1 MNKIRPVVKTLLTGI
16 FFIMIVHGCKPLI
29 ATYDQYAYTQTTS
42 LKVDVLNLMDKATE
56 LYADHSKDV
65 EDVNTELMKNIEY
78 EKHREKNQ
86 ITIAMYNILWKLLN
100 DSTTITV
107 GTTKFKHGFFEEWK
121 RRKMLQNNGKPDVAF
136 IEEAK
141 TQIGEGFDMIA
152 ELESRKI
159 KPSDSNVQSFLSRNK

>member
-1 MNKIRPVVKTLLTGI
+1 MNKIKPVVKTLLAAI
-16 FFIMIVHGCKPLI
+16 FFTMIVHGCKLLI
-29 ATYDQYAYTQTTS
+29 ASYDQYAYTQTTS

-56 LYADHSKDV
+56 SYTDHSKDV

-107 GTTKFKHGFFEEWK
+107 GPTKFKHGFFEEWK
-121 RRKMLQNNGKPDVAF
+121 SRNALQSHGKPDVAF

>member
-1 MNKIRPVVKTLLTGI
+1 
-16 FFIMIVHGCKPLI
+16 
-29 ATYDQYAYTQTTS
+29 
-42 LKVDVLNLMDKATE
+42 
-56 LYADHSKDV
+56 
-65 EDVNTELMKNIEY
+65 
-78 EKHREKNQ
+78 
-86 ITIAMYNILWKLLN
+86 
-100 DSTTITV
+100 V